1 MLRLVQTQVWSD
13 QITQMMMMSE
23 RVDKVYYSM
32 HPDKPWLV
40 ASISLVVHPDNWPSF
55 MRDRKC
61 LESRFLAWYC
71 RNRRDCEVE
80 LMDSDN
86 NLVASYPPHEFRPER
101 VTAPLVRIKENR
113 SMFLREELI
122 YNDALEVLESACP
135 HLADAFQKMQ
145 VKESDASGSSSSSSS
160 DQ

>member
-1 MLRLVQTQVWSD
+1 
-13 QITQMMMMSE
+13 
-23 RVDKVYYSM
+23 
-32 HPDKPWLV
+32 
-40 ASISLVVHPDNWPSF
+40 
-55 MRDRKC
+55 
-61 LESRFLAWYC
+61 
-71 RNRRDCEVE
+71 
-80 LMDSDN
+80 MDSDN